1 MPPAVAD
8 APTVTFNG
16 TVVKLII
23 DDLTALDVEAFVFY
37 AEESLALGSG
47 YGTAI
52 SNRGGPSIQKALD
65 ELAPV
70 ATTEAVVTGAGKL
83 KASWIIHAVGPKFQE
98 PDLEGKLR
106 TTMLNALA
114 RAEEKRIKRLSFP
127 AMGAGYYG
135 IDPALCARVMLE
147 EIKRHVEGET
157 SLREIFLCVLD
168 TNQHKAFRAAMADPS

>member
-8 APTVTFNG
+8 NTRITINRTDVNL
-16 TVVKLII
+16 VI

-37 AEESLALGSG
+37 AAESLALGSG

-65 ELAPV
+65 ALAPV
-70 ATTEAVVTGAGKL
+70 ATGEAVVTEAGKL
-83 KASWIIHAVGPKFQE
+83 KAAWIIHAVGPKFQE
-98 PDLEGKLR
+98 PRIEAKLR
-106 TTMLNALA
+106 TTMRNTLA
-114 RAEEKRIKRLSFP
+114 RAEEKQIGRLTFP

-147 EIKRHVEGET
+147 EIKSHVEGDT
-157 SLREIFLCVLD
+157 ALQEIIICVLD
-168 TNQHKAFRAAMADPS
+168 STQHKAFQSRMADLA

>member
-8 APTVTFNG
+8 ETTITINRTAVNL
-16 TVVKLII
+16 VI

-70 ATTEAVVTGAGKL
+70 ATGEAVVTEGGKL
-83 KASWIIHAVGPKFQE
+83 EASWIIHAVGPKFQE

-106 TTMLNALA
+106 TTMRNTLA
-114 RAEEKRIKRLSFP
+114 RAEEKRIKRLTFP

-147 EIKRHVEGET
+147 EVKQHVEGAT
-157 SLREIFLCVLD
+157 SLEEIIICVLD
-168 TNQHKAFRAAMADPS
+168 TNQHKAFQAAMAALA